1 MENAV
6 TADMSILIHDPDSI
20 DTLREDGKNTLFI
33 PWVSWMQLYDL
44 RNKPDVGTDAKE
56 CIERIEKIR
65 QTDDKTLVLWKEMIP
80 FNKEI
85 KFLDKKNVDHQVIAT
100 ALSIK
105 RKNVGKFEK
114 FKFLSRKAFVRA
126 TAREI
131 DHNGLVVENY
141 THDRVEVEDS
151 RKLKRIQLMEGD
163 FYKDDMLFY
172 RPEIHGKLIENE
184 GVVCNYNN
192 GKENIVFPAI
202 RRGLFLRIIPNYI
215 GAFGLKPKP
224 LANGEENW
232 AQHVALYQL
241 LAPSIPLVFL
251 EGGAGTGKTLLAMA
265 CALEQRTHYRQIA
278 VTRPLIH
285 LENEDRIGLIPG
297 DINEKMEPWLR
308 PLWTCLDFLKRDL
321 HAAEIES
328 EEDDEKSELNLLPDL
343 KNSNKKQKKLSKK
356 ERKRLLKEYKNRAIE
371 KSFLHGQAKAIE
383 NKSYPNNSSIIS
395 SLREKGKI
403 IVEPLSFIRGMSIPD
418 TYVILDEGQN
428 TSPHVVKTTITRSGE
443 GTKIVITGDL
453 TQVDDKKLL
462 DKNSNGLAY
471 AMARMGDN
479 PLVGITR
486 FENTDS
492 VRSPLVRLALD
503 KM

>member
-1 MENAV
+1 MGNAV
-6 TADMSILIHDPDSI
+6 TADKSILIHDPDSI
-20 DTLREDGKNTLFI
+20 DTLRENGKNTLFI

-65 QTDDKTLVLWKEMIP
+65 ESGDPTLVLWKEMIP

-85 KFLDKKNVDHQVIAT
+85 KFMDKKNIDHQVIAT

-105 RKNVGKFEK
+105 RKNAGKFEK
-114 FKFLSRKAFVRA
+114 FKFLSRKAFVRT

-131 DHNGLVVENY
+131 DNNGLLVENY

-151 RKLKRIQLMEGD
+151 RKLKRIQMTKED
-163 FYKDDMLFY
+163 FYQNDLLYY

-184 GVVCNYNN
+184 GVVCHY
-192 GKENIVFPAI
+192 EALTFPAI
-202 RRGLFLRIIPNYI
+202 KRGLYLKIIPNYI
-215 GAFGLKPKP
+215 GAFGLKPKI
-224 LANGEENW
+224 LANREENW
-232 AQHVALYQL
+232 AQHIALYQL

-265 CALEQRTHYRQIA
+265 CALEQRRYYRQIA
-278 VTRPLIH
+278 VTRPMIH
-285 LENEDRIGLIPG
+285 LENEDRIGLLPG
-297 DINEKMEPWLR
+297 DIHEKMEPWLR
-308 PLWTCLDFLKRDL
+308 PLWTCLDFLKGDKQT
-321 HAAEIES
+321 IEMDGE
-328 EEDDEKSELNLLPDL
+328 EEDNKRNELNLLPDS
-343 KNSNKKQKKLSKK
+343 KDSNLKQKKLSKREKKRKMK
-356 ERKRLLKEYKNRAIE
+356 ESKNREIA
-371 KSFLHGQAKAIE
+371 KRFLHDEAETSNETK
-383 NKSYPNNSSIIS
+383 KYSTHKDIIAA
-395 SLREKGKI
+395 LRAKGKI

-462 DKNSNGLAY
+462 DKHSNGLAY

-486 FENTDS
+486 FENNDS

-503 KM
+503 RM